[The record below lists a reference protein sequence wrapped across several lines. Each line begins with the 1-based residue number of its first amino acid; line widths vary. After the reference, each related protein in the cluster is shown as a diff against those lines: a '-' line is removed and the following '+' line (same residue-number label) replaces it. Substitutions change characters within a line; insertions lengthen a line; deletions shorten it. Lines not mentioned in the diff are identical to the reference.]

1 MMARAAV
8 MRQEALREEV
18 EALRREAE
26 EHARAM
32 RAVEEAAE
40 VQLQRQQKEHRTAL
54 LKRQALLEADHAK
67 LAMVVRQALGLR
79 GELAVAKAGHADG
92 ATATHIAEVALL
104 VEEHGSAL
112 AAAEACRGTL
122 CGSTQSHN
130 HIHSNLVLRTVP
142 EATL

>member
-1 MMARAAV
+1 
-8 MRQEALREEV
+8 V

-40 VQLQRQQKEHRTAL
+40 VQLRRQQEEHRTAL
-54 LKRQALLEADHAK
+54 LERQALLEADRAK
-67 LAMVVRQALGLR
+67 LAAAVKQALGLQ

-104 VEEHGSAL
+104 AEEHGSAL

-122 CGSTQSHN
+122 CGSTQTRN

-142 EATL
+142 EATLQP